1 MNPFKRLWQWYRE
14 WRVERQ
20 ALKGHAIGG
29 QNPAHGAPPLTG
41 SAEDPRL
48 RLRKMD
54 PGPRLH

>member
-1 MNPFKRLWQWYRE
+1 MNPLKRLWQWYRE

-20 ALKGHAIGG
+20 ALKDHAVGGH
-29 QNPAHGAPPLTG
+29 NPTQGAPPFMD

-48 RLRKMD
+48 RLRKID